1 MKTKRKLLA
10 VFATLLFL
18 ALANKAS
25 ADGVCEWTKKDSS
38 TGEVTTGRAVL
49 TADLLA
55 KTTNETS
62 GTVDEASCKSYIEHL
77 RDEDAHTNTFTFTR
91 FIENAK
97 QANNTT
103 APTTTGT
110 TTLTSTTGTFSYQL
124 LEAIPGVFSA
134 GATPDF
140 NAYVSGIYKFLILIV
155 GICALFMITVGGY
168 MYITSAGNTASMGKA
183 RSIIF
188 DAIIGLVLALLAYLI
203 FYTIN
208 PNLTS
213 PTGLQPI
220 SGVVSNIISSTG
232 TGKIISGGNIASDSR
247 APEIPVTSTKKCT
260 DPNISGCTYTAG
272 LPDSIIS
279 TVKTINEKYP
289 IVISGAAET
298 AGHTSHGQGKPMVD
312 IQPRNGNYDELGSYL
327 KTNASTLGI
336 KQICTTYEKRA
347 YRLNCDYNETADHFH
362 ITGV

>member
-1 MKTKRKLLA
+1 MKTKSKLFA

-38 TGEVTTGRAVL
+38 TGEITTGRAVL

-55 KTTNETS
+55 RTTNETS

-103 APTTTGT
+103 PEATTP
-110 TTLTSTTGTFSYQL
+110 TSTTGTFSYQL
-124 LEAIPGVFSA
+124 LEAIPGIFSK

-140 NAYVSGIYKFLILIV
+140 NTYVSGIYKFLILIV

-220 SGVVSNIISSTG
+220 SVIVNTVTNGGTASTI
-232 TGKIISGGNIASDSR
+232 KGGNIPSDSR
-247 APEIPVTSTKKCT
+247 APGIPVTSSKQCT
-260 DPNISGCTYTAG
+260 NPNTSGCTYTAG

-279 TVKTINEKYP
+279 TVKKINDNYP

-298 AGHTSHGQGKPMVD
+298 AGHTSHGPGKPMVD
-312 IQPRNGNYDELGSYL
+312 IQPQNGNYDELGAYL
-327 KTNASTLGI
+327 TQNRESLGI
-336 KQICTTYEKRA
+336 KQICTTPQYAK
-347 YRLNCDYNETADHFH
+347 YRFNCDYNESANHFH